1 MLGHATGRLLLRR
14 EAYAVDLE
22 AVIQAAARHGK
33 MIEINANP
41 MRLDLDWVHC
51 RRARELGVP
60 LVINPDAHSTDELAY
75 FSHGVNVARRAWLTA
90 GEVYNTLGIGG
101 VVADLQKRRG

>member
-1 MLGHATGRLLLRR
+1 
-14 EAYAVDLE
+14 
-22 AVIQAAARHGK
+22 
-33 MIEINANP
+33 
-41 MRLDLDWVHC
+41 
-51 RRARELGVP
+51 VP